1 MRRRPKSRPP
11 LSRICDERTAC
22 ISFRVPLQRVFQRT
36 QRRRTWRVA
45 RKYIRNAPVIR
56 EAQTPPRATGSAG
69 SALSWDCFRP
79 SRDCLLRPSFS
90 GTLNAACRE
99 EDVVKRTISIHE
111 NLLALAA
118 NVLKL
123 RDESLEIAGG
133 KREQKPIAGPS

>member
-1 MRRRPKSRPP
+1 
-11 LSRICDERTAC
+11 
-22 ISFRVPLQRVFQRT
+22 
-36 QRRRTWRVA
+36 
-45 RKYIRNAPVIR
+45 
-56 EAQTPPRATGSAG
+56 
-69 SALSWDCFRP
+69 
-79 SRDCLLRPSFS
+79 LLRPSFS